1 MPEQIRLALE
11 NDAPQISQVIVAA
24 LLTSNAQDYPPSVI
38 ERVQRSFT
46 AEAILE
52 LMKRRRMFVATRAG
66 KVIGT
71 ASLDG
76 AAVRS
81 VFVEPSLQRAGIG
94 QRLMEAVQAAAQEAG
109 VKVLRVPS
117 SLTAEGF
124 YRRLGFQVV
133 GEQVEG
139 EERTLIMQ
147 RTLP

>member
-1 MPEQIRLALE
+1 
-11 NDAPQISQVIVAA
+11 
-24 LLTSNAQDYPPSVI
+24 
-38 ERVQRSFT
+38 
-46 AEAILE
+46 
-52 LMKRRRMFVATRAG
+52 
-66 KVIGT
+66 
-71 ASLDG
+71 
-76 AAVRS
+76 

>member
-52 LMKRRRMFVATRAG
+52 LMKRHRMFVATRAG
-66 KVIGT
+66 RVIGT